1 MGVIPEICL
10 DLGFGSMLTGFFLC
24 YFIFLVYLMIFFF
37 CIQNGEKSSNLC
49 QKMRKNVVQL
59 AAYFSAHFVLSVTNY
74 TIIDGHCC
82 LLLYLLLSYIS

>member
-10 DLGFGSMLTGFFLC
+10 DLGFGSMLTGFFSLLLH
-24 YFIFLVYLMIFFF
+24 FFGIFDDIFLYSKWRKIIKFVP
-37 CIQNGEKSSNLC
+37 
-49 QKMRKNVVQL
+49 KMRKNVVQL
-59 AAYFSAHFVLSVTNY
+59 AAYFSTHFVLSVTNY

>member
-1 MGVIPEICL
+1 M
-10 DLGFGSMLTGFFLC
+10 LGFGFWKYAYRFFSLLLH
-24 YFIFLVYLMIFFF
+24 FFGIFDDTFF

-59 AAYFSAHFVLSVTNY
+59 AAYFSTHFVLSVTNY